1 MIKSPIGPKVRRIWP
16 VAMCSVSIMDG
27 KLIAKAQVA
36 KVKAT
41 RVQTKVPQPMSL
53 GTKLRPI
60 PKIL

>member
-1 MIKSPIGPKVRRIWP
+1 
-16 VAMCSVSIMDG
+16 MCSVSIMDG